1 MLLFFHH
8 GCFNPCYLFS
18 QSSVPCFLL
27 KWGSFSFVLSFLYL
41 VRLLMLLLVL
51 KKMLFYFVGIF
62 FWLEIFR
69 FVGGCAVRM
78 VSTESNKWGKK
89 TQKKIHRKSRRKKKR
104 TTDWWTIQRIHK
116 TIWYHKLKNLCK
128 TSHRMRSLHNKCN
141 DESYTFHVYLI
152 TFGMHI
158 VIIYYNVFRRPT

>member
-1 MLLFFHH
+1 MLLLFHH

-62 FWLEIFR
+62 FGWKFLGSLVVVR
-69 FVGGCAVRM
+69 FEWFQQNQ
-78 VSTESNKWGKK
+78 TNEEKK
-89 TQKKIHRKSRRKKKR
+89 TKKKIHRKSRRKKKR

-158 VIIYYNVFRRPT
+158 VIICYNVFRRPT